1 MEKNMASGKY
11 NNRAFVSNAPG
22 AFYRIAASDF
32 GVATPAAAT
41 LVLETGSGSLG
52 TGTTSVKIAWVTNEG
67 VGLPGAIAS
76 LATPT
81 NTDAIEVEI
90 PSLPALPNNGTQE
103 VIGWVLYSANST
115 SLPAVGLLA
124 QNTTGTTP
132 APVSIST
139 QQGTVTGFLVATT
152 EVLLTAKGAGPAVA
166 AYDAT
171 GIQPPLP
178 SLVQD
183 ASIDYYAI
191 VPNSGSQWKQQKN
204 VQYMNPDGI
213 NETLGI
219 ILHQLDFIQP
229 VYPGAAD
236 EPQGG
241 SNPPSSTYT
250 QASVANGTWM
260 VMNGYLFQA
269 VQANTTSTA
278 ATFIGFSAFN
288 LSKGSTTTDGNVTWL
303 AYGKAGLARFQ
314 FSNVSSTTQS
324 PAQRDY
330 ELFQL

>member
-1 MEKNMASGKY
+1 MASGKY
-11 NNRAFVSNAPG
+11 NNRAYVSNAPG

-32 GVATPAAAT
+32 GVAVPAAAS
-41 LVLETGSGSLG
+41 LILETGSGSLG
-52 TGTTSVKIAWVTNEG
+52 TGTTSVEIAWVTNEG
-67 VGLPGAIAS
+67 LGKPSAVAV

-81 NTDAIEVEI
+81 NTDAINVAI

-103 VIGWVLYSANST
+103 VIGWVLYSANS
-115 SLPAVGLLA
+115 SALPSVGLLA

-132 APVSIST
+132 APVSITTT
-139 QQGTVTGFLVATT
+139 QGIVTGFLVATT
-152 EVLLTAKGAGPAVA
+152 NVLLTAKGTGAGVAV
-166 AYDAT
+166 YDAT
-171 GIQPPLP
+171 GVQPPLP
-178 SLVQD
+178 SLAQD

-191 VPNSGSQWKQQKN
+191 VPNTGSQWKQQKN
-204 VQYMNPDGI
+204 TQYMNPDGI

-219 ILHQLDFIQP
+219 ILHNLDFIQP
-229 VYPGAAD
+229 VYPGASD
-236 EPQGG
+236 QPQGG
-241 SNPPSSTYT
+241 ANPPVSTYT
-250 QASVANGTWM
+250 MASVANGTFM
-260 VMNGYLFQA
+260 VMNGYLFEA
-269 VQANTTSTA
+269 VQASTTSTA
-278 ATFIGFSAFN
+278 STFIGFSAFN